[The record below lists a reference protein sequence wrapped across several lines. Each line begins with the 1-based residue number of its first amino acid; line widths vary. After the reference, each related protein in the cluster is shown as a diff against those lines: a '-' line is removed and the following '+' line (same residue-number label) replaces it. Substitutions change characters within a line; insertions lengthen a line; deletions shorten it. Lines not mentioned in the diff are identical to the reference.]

1 MSTVT
6 MEIPKEQAEQI
17 EMLAARANL
26 AAMDVV
32 ALALQI
38 CTLSFDASRAGL
50 GAGGAPVTAKD
61 LVEALKHSD
70 MNKQTYNNEQF
81 ISDLAQASLSGDA
94 AAASAARARARA
106 SSIGF
111 DSMADQPKIDG
122 IAYQNNIR
130 DAWRC
135 RSNAVRTSG

>member
-26 AAMDVV
+26 PAVDVV

-61 LVEALKHSD
+61 LVEALKHGD
-70 MNKQTYNNEQF
+70 IARQTYTSEQF
-81 ISDLAQASLSGDA
+81 ISDLAQANLSGDT
-94 AAASAARARARA
+94 AAASVARAKARA

-122 IAYQNNIR
+122 VTYQNNMR
-130 DAWRC
+130 NAWK
-135 RSNAVRTSG
+135 